1 MEVKETQ
8 RRALTY
14 KHYILKA
21 EPCVFEQ
28 TSGENVDDVPQSYLR
43 PGSLVELDT
52 FLLTHGPAALL
63 HGTVHYVTHI
73 VIHVKDLIDVVS
85 IYEFFLWFCLDVKE
99 EPLSSLH
106 RKRKVSYCIFP
117 YYQLFRMS
125 EN

>member
-1 MEVKETQ
+1 MKETQ

-21 EPCVFEQ
+21 EPYVFEQ

-63 HGTVHYVTHI
+63 HGAVHYVTHI
-73 VIHVKDLIDVVS
+73 LMHSEGLIYFSIHD
-85 IYEFFLWFCLDVKE
+85 FL
-99 EPLSSLH
+99 SLG
-106 RKRKVSYCIFP
+106 
-117 YYQLFRMS
+117 LFRC
-125 EN
+125 

>member
-73 VIHVKDLIDVVS
+73 VIHVKGLIDVS
-85 IYEFFLWFCLDVKE
+85 IHEFFFFGFV
-99 EPLSSLH
+99 
-106 RKRKVSYCIFP
+106 
-117 YYQLFRMS
+117 
-125 EN
+125 